1 MASIYADVRDHMRKC
16 TRPFARMLAV
26 NKYKTSREI
35 MRKTKA
41 TKKTGTIAYQL
52 NPRFDLRGEATEKN
66 PLMGVSVV
74 ASTPV
79 STREMAER
87 ISHACSLTKSDVI
100 AVLNA
105 LGHELGEA
113 LLDGR
118 TVQIDEIGSFGL
130 KLGLKEPKYLE
141 DRVTHHDVEVKGVS
155 FRPCKELKEALR
167 AAEIVSGGH
176 AVRTLLTRDIAK
188 RRLRT
193 FFEDNDYIYRSQME
207 QLCECST
214 YLATKYLN
222 LFVKEG
228 RLRAQGRKNSRFYT
242 PAAEGF

>member
-1 MASIYADVRDHMRKC
+1 
-16 TRPFARMLAV
+16 
-26 NKYKTSREI
+26 

-41 TKKTGTIAYQL
+41 TKQSGTIAYQV
-52 NPRFDLRGEATEKN
+52 NPRHDLKGEASEKN

-79 STREMAER
+79 TTKDMAER
-87 ISHACSLTKSDVI
+87 ISHACTLHKADVV

-105 LGHELGEA
+105 LGHELSKA

-118 TVQIDEIGSFGL
+118 TAQIDEIGSFSL

-141 DRVTHHDVEVKGVS
+141 DRVTSNDVVVKGVS

-167 AAEIVSGGH
+167 GAEIVSGGH
-176 AVRTLLTRDIAK
+176 AVRTLLTRDIVE

-193 FFEDNDYIYRSQME
+193 FFEDNDYIFRSQME
-207 QLCECST
+207 QVCECSKH
-214 YLATKYLN
+214 LALKYLN
-222 LFVKEG
+222 ELVDEG
-228 RLRAQGRKNSRFYT
+228 LLRALGRKNSRFYV
-242 PAAEGF
+242 PVEGAF

>member
-1 MASIYADVRDHMRKC
+1 
-16 TRPFARMLAV
+16 
-26 NKYKTSREI
+26 

-41 TKKTGTIAYQL
+41 TKKSGTIAYQL
-52 NPRFDLRGEATEKN
+52 NPRFDLQGEATVQN

-74 ASTPV
+74 PMPPV
-79 STREMAER
+79 TTKEMAER
-87 ISHACSLTKSDVI
+87 IGYATSVNKTDVV
-100 AVLNA
+100 AVLSA
-105 LGHELGEA
+105 LGHELSHA

-118 TVQIDEIGSFGL
+118 TVQIDEIGAFSV
-130 KLGLKEPKYLE
+130 KLGMKEAKYLD
-141 DRVTHHDVEVKGVS
+141 DRVTQHDIEVKGIS
-155 FRPCKELKEALR
+155 FRPCKELKESLR
-167 AAEIVSGGH
+167 SAEIVSGGH
-176 AVRTLLTRDIAK
+176 AVRTLLTRDIAE

-228 RLRAQGRKNSRFYT
+228 RLRALGRKNSRFYA
-242 PAAEGF
+242 PSPEGF

>member
-1 MASIYADVRDHMRKC
+1 
-16 TRPFARMLAV
+16 
-26 NKYKTSREI
+26 

-41 TKKTGTIAYQL
+41 TKQSGTIAYQL
-52 NPRFDLRGEATEKN
+52 NPRHDLKGEASEKN

-79 STREMAER
+79 TTKDMAER
-87 ISHACSLTKSDVI
+87 ISHACTLHKADVV

-105 LGHELGEA
+105 LGHELSEA

-118 TVQIDEIGSFGL
+118 TVQIDEIGSFGI

-141 DRVTHHDVEVKGVS
+141 DHVTSNDVVVKGVS

-167 AAEIVSGGH
+167 GAEIVSGGH
-176 AVRTLLTRDIAK
+176 AVRTLLTRDIVE

-193 FFEDNDYIYRSQME
+193 FFEDNDYIFRSQME
-207 QLCECST
+207 QVCECSKH
-214 YLATKYLN
+214 LALKYLN
-222 LFVKEG
+222 ELVDEG
-228 RLRAQGRKNSRFYT
+228 LLRALGRKNSRFYA
-242 PAAEGF
+242 PMPGCFGR